1 MGAEPGVCFAHCLST
16 GKREGA
22 FHGPE
27 GSLPNLRGDAIIAS
41 LPSSTALFGGLALP
55 DRKSLIT
62 GLVGF
67 AGFAL
72 LAFLSIE
79 LTRGDGRIAV
89 VWLPNALAVAA
100 LLRLKV
106 RHERT
111 VVAALF
117 AGNTCANLFVGDALA
132 TAIMLSI
139 ANMVE
144 IVIALYL
151 VRRLASAHPTMDDTS
166 DLLWFVLGAGL
177 IAPLASAT
185 VASLALA
192 GGNGTSLSGVLQWA
206 ASDALSMVIIAPAV
220 LVLWDAL
227 ASPRWLT
234 RRETGEWLVLT
245 LLGTSITLMVF
256 AQTSYPLLFLIPPI
270 IICHAF
276 RLGALGTA
284 FSVMKVA
291 TIAILATQWGTGP
304 INLLPMPLHAQLLVL
319 EAFVASSVLVGFP
332 VAAILSTR
340 KRLTDEMVAGRKQLA
355 LLTENITDAILRYDL
370 HGVCTYASPSVARVL
385 GAPPA
390 DFVGMTTAERVHPE
404 ARNVIARTE
413 ERLLSGKSR
422 SERFT
427 YRRFLDGPEG
437 EPVYIEADC
446 AIAYDHA
453 TGEREGIVVSARDVT
468 ERVELEGKLKRAMR
482 HAENAARAK
491 AQFLANMSH
500 EIRTPMNGV
509 LGFADLLARMELDP
523 EAERYAELI
532 ARSGRSMMMLLN
544 DILDISKIESGQLVI
559 NYETFD
565 LPRLVEDCA
574 GLYMSGAKEKG
585 IKLGVSCPPAL
596 PRHIQSDPLR
606 LRQILLN
613 LIGNAVKFTE
623 SGAVTVSVLQ
633 EEGRLAIAVED
644 SGIGIDPKR
653 FEHIFDPFIQ
663 EEASTTRR
671 FGGTGLGLS
680 ISRQL
685 AELLGGDLT
694 VDSMPGIGSRFMLRI
709 PLQEVD
715 LDGMT
720 DETQERRAANRLAP
734 PPSASVLLAEDH
746 DVNRMLVSA
755 MLEQLGQRVT
765 VAHDGA
771 EAVKMTLDAAQS
783 DAPFDLV
790 LMDIQMPGCD
800 GYSATRTI
808 RKNGV
813 PSSQL
818 PIIALTANAFPED
831 IAAAQEAGMQAHL
844 AKPLVFE
851 ELTAALARWLPVRI
865 VADDP
870 GLRPPRP
877 KAEPVRKHSAE
888 LLERWS
894 ERRTEAL
901 AAVSAAVE
909 HNKLEGVHIEE
920 LARTVHKLAGT
931 AGMFG
936 EETLGE
942 KAAALERALRS
953 GVEPVVRRRLAE
965 DLLATA

>member
-1 MGAEPGVCFAHCLST
+1 M
-16 GKREGA
+16 
-22 FHGPE
+22 
-27 GSLPNLRGDAIIAS
+27 
-41 LPSSTALFGGLALP
+41 
-55 DRKSLIT
+55 
-62 GLVGF
+62 
-67 AGFAL
+67 
-72 LAFLSIE
+72 
-79 LTRGDGRIAV
+79 

-100 LLRLKV
+100 LLRLNV
-106 RHERT
+106 RNEQT
-111 VVAALF
+111 VLLALF
-117 AGNTCANLFVGDALA
+117 ASNLTANLFVGDPFS
-132 TAIMLSI
+132 TAAILST
-139 ANMVE
+139 ANLVE
-144 IVIALYL
+144 IVIALHL
-151 VRRLASAHPTMDDTS
+151 VRKFASARPTMDDIN

-192 GGNGTSLSGVLQWA
+192 GGNITSLSGVLQWA
-206 ASDALSMVIIAPAV
+206 ASDSLSMVIIAPAV
-220 LVLWDAL
+220 LVAWDAL
-227 ASPRWLT
+227 SEPRWPT
-234 RRETGEWLVLT
+234 RREAAEWIGLT
-245 LLGTSITLMVF
+245 LVGTSVTLMVF
-256 AQTSYPLLFLIPPI
+256 IQTSYPLLFLIPPI

-291 TIAILATQWGTGP
+291 TIAILATQLGTGP
-304 INLLPMPLHAQLLVL
+304 INLLTMPLHAQLLVL
-319 EAFVASSVLVGFP
+319 EAFLASSVLVGFP

-340 KRLTDEMVAGRKQLA
+340 KRLTDEIVSRRKQLA

-385 GAPPA
+385 GAPPT
-390 DFVGMTTAERVHPE
+390 DFLGMTTGERVHPE
-404 ARNVIARTE
+404 ARDKVARAE

-427 YRRFLDGPEG
+427 YRRFLDGIDG

-453 TGEREGIVVSARDVT
+453 TGDKEGIVVSARDVT

-509 LGFADLLARMELDP
+509 LGFADLLTRMKLDP
-523 EAERYAELI
+523 DAERYADLI

-574 GLYMSGAKEKG
+574 RLHMAGANQKG
-585 IKLGVSCPPAL
+585 IELTVSCPDDIPT
-596 PRHIQSDPLR
+596 HIQSDPLR
-606 LRQILLN
+606 LRQVLLN
-613 LIGNAVKFTE
+613 LIGNAVKFTQN
-623 SGAVTVSVLQ
+623 GAVSVSVLQ
-633 EEGRLAIAVED
+633 EGAQLAISVED

-653 FEHIFDPFIQ
+653 FENIFDPFIQ
-663 EEASTTRR
+663 EESSTTRR

-685 AELLGGDLT
+685 AELLGGNLT
-694 VDSMPGIGSRFMLRI
+694 VDSMPGVGSRFTLRI

-715 LDGMT
+715 LDQVAG
-720 DETQERRAANRLAP
+720 EAPERRAANRLAP

-746 DVNRMLVSA
+746 DVNRMLVTA
-755 MLEQLGQRVT
+755 MLEELGQRVT

-783 DAPFDLV
+783 EAPFDLV

-800 GYSATRTI
+800 GYTATRTI

-813 PSSQL
+813 SCNQL

-831 IAAAQEAGMQAHL
+831 IAAAQEAGMQGHL

-851 ELTAALARWLPVRI
+851 ELTATLARWLPVRI
-865 VADDP
+865 VTEEA
-870 GLRPPRP
+870 GSRPVAHI
-877 KAEPVRKHSAE
+877 KASERKPSAE
-888 LLERWS
+888 LLERWR
-894 ERRTEAL
+894 ERRSEAL
-901 AAVSAAVE
+901 AAVTAAVE
-909 HNKLEGVHIEE
+909 QDILEGVLVEE

-936 EETLGE
+936 EEELGK

-953 GVEPVVRRRLAE
+953 GVEPIVRRKLAE
-965 DLLATA
+965 ELLATA